1 MFSSSV
7 IVVFDVS
14 VNLVNIFK
22 GKERKIKFALLA
34 VGDIK
39 KEENC

>member
-7 IVVFDVS
+7 VVVFDVS
-14 VNLVNIFK
+14 VNLVISD